1 METLRLSELL
11 KWFEKRRETK
21 AITLMQRHLATTM
34 SAVEDLESAVKAS
47 VSNNEGETK
56 ASINR
61 VINAEKEADRLRR
74 EVMIELA
81 GGELPPI
88 DREDLMHLMKRVD
101 MVADWCRESTRILN
115 ATPMQDVPE
124 TLKKAVV
131 QMVEGVRECATALR
145 KAINSMAEKPKE
157 ALKAADEVERLEEK
171 VDDLFENSRRLL
183 AKEEG
188 LKVGAAILMNELFE
202 TIELAADACE
212 DACDHVRVIV
222 VRR

>member
-1 METLRLSELL
+1 LSELV

-21 AITLMQRHLATTM
+21 AITTMQKHLSTTM
-34 SAVEDLESAVKAS
+34 SAVEDLERAVKAS
-47 VSNNEGETK
+47 VSNNEKETK
-56 ASINR
+56 AAVDR
-61 VINAEKEADRLRR
+61 VISAEKEADRLRR
-74 EVMIELA
+74 VVMIELA
-81 GGELPPI
+81 RGELPPI

-101 MVADWCRESTRILN
+101 MVADWSRESTRILN

-124 TLKKAVV
+124 SLKKAAV

-145 KAINSMAEKPKE
+145 KSINSMGEKPEE

-188 LKVGAAILMNELFE
+188 LKVGVAILMNELFE
-202 TIELAADACE
+202 AIELAADACE

>member
-1 METLRLSELL
+1 MSELL

-21 AITLMQRHLATTM
+21 AITMMQQHLATTM
-34 SAVEDLESAVKAS
+34 SAVEALEQAVKAS
-47 VSNNEGETK
+47 VSGDEEKTK
-56 ASINR
+56 VLIDR
-61 VINAEKEADRLRR
+61 VISAEKEADRLRR
-74 EVMIELA
+74 TVMIELA

-101 MVADWCRESTRILN
+101 MVADWCRESTRVLD

-124 TLKKAVV
+124 TLKKAAV

-145 KAINSMAEKPKE
+145 KSINSMAEKPEE

-183 AKEEG
+183 AKEER
-188 LKVGAAILMNELFE
+188 LKIGVAILMNELFE
-202 TIELAADACE
+202 AIELAADACE
-212 DACDHVRVIV
+212 DVCDQVRVIV